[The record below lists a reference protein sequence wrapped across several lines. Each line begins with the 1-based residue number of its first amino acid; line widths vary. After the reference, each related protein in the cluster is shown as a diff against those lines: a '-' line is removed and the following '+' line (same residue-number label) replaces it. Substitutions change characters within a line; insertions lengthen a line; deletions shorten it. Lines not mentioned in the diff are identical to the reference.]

1 MLLVIVKDE
10 SDKMIDGRFHAH
22 ALHFYKTI
30 SRTRRSGT
38 VAPPRSR
45 AIYHASTRLKSN
57 APNEKTSSL
66 LLLLFHRD
74 SKSAD
79 IPISVTNE
87 DAAISIRRP
96 ASSNSKEIRR
106 IHSFCMLLLFLASR
120 GSVWFLEP
128 PFYAWLTQRRNDFFR
143 IELCEADICARKYF
157 ISAIDFYSRC
167 SLLEKS
173 PREKD
178 EGFGR
183 MILPHSFRWPDLGH

>member
-1 MLLVIVKDE
+1 M
-10 SDKMIDGRFHAH
+10 HQ
-22 ALHFYKTI
+22 
-30 SRTRRSGT
+30 TRRHHHYS
-38 VAPPRSR
+38 P
-45 AIYHASTRLKSN
+45 
-57 APNEKTSSL
+57 SSFIEIL
-66 LLLLFHRD
+66 T
-74 SKSAD
+74 AD

-143 IELCEADICARKYF
+143 IDLCESDTCARKYL

-167 SLLEKS
+167 SLGVEKS
-173 PREKD
+173 RNRPEKRTRASA
-178 EGFGR
+178 E
-183 MILPHSFRWPDLGH
+183 

>member
-1 MLLVIVKDE
+1 M
-10 SDKMIDGRFHAH
+10 
-22 ALHFYKTI
+22 
-30 SRTRRSGT
+30 
-38 VAPPRSR
+38 
-45 AIYHASTRLKSN
+45 
-57 APNEKTSSL
+57 
-66 LLLLFHRD
+66 
-74 SKSAD
+74 
-79 IPISVTNE
+79 TNE

-128 PFYAWLTQRRNDFFR
+128 PFYAWLTQRRNEFFR
-143 IELCEADICARKYF
+143 IDLCEADICARKYF

-183 MILPHSFRWPDLGH
+183 MILPHSFRWPDLGHRCGIFKSFARHLEVGWLRLIENRIESNQLLFDEQYVPKRDMSLFSSVVVV